1 VNPCIEQLRGIIP
14 GERRRPLLSGFSL
27 ADRGAFCPLGLD
39 DTLTAPAGTIARL
52 ESCGLVLLCAC
63 WLGLLLPPGG
73 AAAMDAAEALDL
85 ARLAAPKLE
94 GAGLPR
100 LTPEVVSIPC
110 MQRTRQVLAGPGIA
124 NT

>member
-1 VNPCIEQLRGIIP
+1 M
-14 GERRRPLLSGFSL
+14 
-27 ADRGAFCPLGLD
+27 
-39 DTLTAPAGTIARL
+39 
-52 ESCGLVLLCAC
+52 LLCAC

-124 NT
+124 NTSVLLYQLYFFYLQATYRRHISDIFLRALLLPPAS